1 MNIEEIIES
10 GTLELYITGSLSQRE
25 AMEVEELLAS
35 HPAVLKEV
43 EAIEAS
49 LLGLAKEDI
58 EIPPHVWESIRDSI
72 KGVRRLPVE
81 KRSTPWSS
89 ITGWAAAIL
98 CFLGVFWMMQK
109 NATLQDELQVT
120 TTQKVV
126 LEDQIEQTESA
137 LASSNELLDILRSKD
152 YRSISLPGNDAV
164 STTAYAKVYYNDA
177 EKVAY
182 VDARGLPT
190 PPRGKVYQVWS
201 LIMQPLTPRS
211 VGLLDG
217 FETSESKVFRL
228 ENIPDPEA
236 FGITLEPEGGSESP
250 NLEQL
255 YALGTVA
262 P

>member
-1 MNIEEIIES
+1 MFECPQGGERIARC
-10 GTLELYITGSLSQRE
+10 SQI
-25 AMEVEELLAS
+25 V
-35 HPAVLKEV
+35 
-43 EAIEAS
+43 
-49 LLGLAKEDI
+49 G
-58 EIPPHVWESIRDSI
+58 
-72 KGVRRLPVE
+72 
-81 KRSTPWSS
+81 
-89 ITGWAAAIL
+89 
-98 CFLGVFWMMQK
+98 Q
-109 NATLQDELQVT
+109 
-120 TTQKVV
+120 
-126 LEDQIEQTESA
+126 DQIEQTESA